1 MLSLWARERQELM
14 ELALGK
20 GPVGVGD
27 MGSGILMGWLWS
39 HRPLQLAPNDNQP
52 LTTTGLLLNVNDNQP

>member
-1 MLSLWARERQELM
+1 M
-14 ELALGK
+14 ESGLGK